1 MQMEFFNKKAG
12 FDYQFLEK
20 FETGIELNGQE
31 VKSIK
36 TGHISL
42 AGSYVIIRGSEAWL
56 IGTDIPPYQPK
67 NAPKGYDPARA
78 RRLLLKGKEIDY
90 LTGKTHESGLTL
102 LPTKVYTTKGL
113 IKVEIALARHKKM
126 SDKREVIKKREAQ
139 REITSGR
146 FF

>member
-1 MQMEFFNKKAG
+1 MQLVFFNKKAG
-12 FDYQFLEK
+12 FEYQFLEK
-20 FETGIELNGQE
+20 FETGVELNGQE

-36 TGHISL
+36 AGHISL
-42 AGSYVIIRGSEAWL
+42 AGSYVIIRGGEAWL
-56 IGTDIPPYQPK
+56 IGTNIPPYQAK
-67 NAPKGYDPARA
+67 NAPKEYNENRA
-78 RRLLLKGKEIDY
+78 RRLLLKRKEIDY
-90 LTGKTHESGLTL
+90 LMGKTKESGLTL